1 MQAELLTPDDDEG
14 KEEEYYV
21 SSTPVFQEV
30 LFKFLDTEAPT
41 LTGPAQSSKQ
51 KQEVNIFIC
60 TSLNNTIKLDLSFKY
75 LQDFV
80 VDYAVQQNY

>member
-1 MQAELLTPDDDEG
+1 MTPDDEG

-41 LTGPAQSSKQ
+41 LTGPGQSSKQ
-51 KQEVNIFIC
+51 KQEVKYIFFLHILMKCNIN
-60 TSLNNTIKLDLSFKY
+60 LHEKLGIRD
-75 LQDFV
+75 QDS
-80 VDYAVQQNY
+80 NKP